1 LTIQPNLHPTRN
13 NRGIAL
19 SNLGCH
25 EEAIAS
31 FEEVLKIQP
40 DNSYA
45 WNNRGVAL
53 FKLGRLDEAIASLDK
68 ALKFKPKNADAFY
81 NKACCYALQDDLEQA
96 IENLRQAINLSPDK
110 YQEMAKTDSYF
121 DSVREDE
128 QFQTLIQEESDREEG
143 EIDEREWLQAAASN
157 PAFDFLNNPEE
168 DIYNSAD
175 SLQLTINYPAT
186 LPEALQQ
193 TREQF
198 EQEAKWAMAV
208 KLFEMKRI
216 SSGTAAQLV
225 GTDRVTFL
233 LNLHR
238 YGAAM
243 IDLEE
248 EELLSD
254 LENA

>member
-1 LTIQPNLHPTRN
+1 M
-13 NRGIAL
+13 
-19 SNLGCH
+19 
-25 EEAIAS
+25 
-31 FEEVLKIQP
+31 
-40 DNSYA
+40 
-45 WNNRGVAL
+45 
-53 FKLGRLDEAIASLDK
+53 KL
-68 ALKFKPKNADAFY
+68 PNADSFY
-81 NKACCYALQDDLEQA
+81 NQACSYALQGKVEQA
-96 IENLRQAINLSPDK
+96 IENLQQAIKLSPEK
-110 YQEMAKTDSYF
+110 YREMAKTDSDF
-121 DSVREDE
+121 DIIRDSER
-128 QFQTLIQEESDREEG
+128 FQALIQEELDWEEG
-143 EIDEREWLQAAASN
+143 EIDDREWLQAAATN
-157 PAFDFLNNPEE
+157 PASDFLNNPEE

-216 SSGTAAQLV
+216 SSGKAAQLV